1 MAGGSLPRRD
11 GHSSGTRIAA
21 RLEQPTRTTG
31 LRNQPLPACAE
42 SVVPIRFCSR
52 WGLPC
57 RPRCR
62 VRGALLPHLFTLTSR
77 KRAEAPGARRFD
89 LCGAFPGVAPAG
101 RYPAPCFRGART
113 FLPRERERPSGR
125 LARGR
130 CALARP
136 ASSLCRVVAS
146 VAGRDRAHLGAIGA
160 VGAAHPGRHVAALIF
175 HDGPAGVAAGEPVG
189 LGEIL
194 HRVARIGLRI
204 E

>member
-21 RLEQPTRTTG
+21 RLEQPTRTTRH
-31 LRNQPLPACAE
+31 RNLPLPACAG
-42 SVVPIRFCSR
+42 SIVPIRFCSR

-62 VRGALLPHLFTLTSR
+62 VRGALLPHLFTLTSPE
-77 KRAEAPGARRFD
+77 KPKLSSARRFD

-101 RYPAPCFRGART
+101 RYPAPYFRGART

-125 LARGR
+125 LARGK

-136 ASSLCRVVAS
+136 ASSSTARLEHRTGKRNALFREIRCWNKSWIATLRAMERTRFRIS
-146 VAGRDRAHLGAIGA
+146 CGR
-160 VGAAHPGRHVAALIF
+160 
-175 HDGPAGVAAGEPVG
+175 
-189 LGEIL
+189 
-194 HRVARIGLRI
+194 
-204 E
+204 

>member
-31 LRNQPLPACAE
+31 LRNMPLPACAE

-62 VRGALLPHLFTLTSR
+62 VRGALLPHLFTLTPPEKPKLSS
-77 KRAEAPGARRFD
+77 AGRFD

-113 FLPRERERPSGR
+113 FLPRKNLSSCRSGR
-125 LARGR
+125 PADWRGGT
-130 CALARP
+130 CALARR
-136 ASSLCRVVAS
+136 ASSLRRFAAS
-146 VAGRDRAHLGAIGA
+146 VAGRERADLGAVGA

-175 HDGPAGVAAGEPVG
+175 HDGAAGVAAG
-189 LGEIL
+189 
-194 HRVARIGLRI
+194 
-204 E
+204 

>member
-21 RLEQPTRTTG
+21 RLEQPPRTTG

-62 VRGALLPHLFTLTSR
+62 VRGALLPHLFTLTACRST
-77 KRAEAPGARRFD
+77 RRFD

-113 FLPRERERPSGR
+113 FLPCRSRSGR
-125 LARGR
+125 PADWRASSALQRPEPSSAYAIPSRD
-130 CALARP
+130 CAFRSLKITQVTDFQRWMNP
-136 ASSLCRVVAS
+136 ASQSDLS
-146 VAGRDRAHLGAIGA
+146 DRELSCW
-160 VGAAHPGRHVAALIF
+160 
-175 HDGPAGVAAGEPVG
+175 PVP
-189 LGEIL
+189 
-194 HRVARIGLRI
+194 HR
-204 E
+204 